1 MIQKGEVLCG
11 RKTMRRSTSSLLN
24 PQPAGALG
32 GTILVVDDEP
42 AVCRVTG
49 TMLEHQGFSV
59 LYADSGE
66 QAMRLFDQHHRQISM
81 LLTDI
86 VMPHISGPQ
95 LAQQLRSKRANL
107 PVLFV
112 SGVVSPK
119 TFPGTQGGW
128 MLKKPYTPS
137 TLAAKVWE
145 VLSASV

>member
-1 MIQKGEVLCG
+1 MVEKEKLLSNG
-11 RKTMRRSTSSLLN
+11 KAMRRSTCSLLN
-24 PQPAGALG
+24 PQSVGTSG
-32 GTILVVDDEP
+32 ETILVVDDEP

-49 TMLEHQGFSV
+49 TMLEHQGFCV

-119 TFPGTQGGW
+119 TFHGAQGGW
-128 MLKKPYTPS
+128 ILKKPYTPT

>member
-1 MIQKGEVLCG
+1 MVQMRRSILDNT
-11 RKTMRRSTSSLLN
+11 TMRRSNASLLQPQSANN
-24 PQPAGALG
+24 PG
-32 GTILVVDDEP
+32 GSILVVDDEP
-42 AVCRVTG
+42 AVCRLTG

-59 LYADSGE
+59 LYAESGE
-66 QAMRLFDQHHRQISM
+66 QAMRMFDQYHRQIS
-81 LLTDI
+81 LLVTDI

-95 LAQQLRSKRANL
+95 LAQQLRAKRPNL

-119 TFPGTQGGW
+119 TFQGSQDGW
-128 MLKKPYTPS
+128 MLKKPYTPT

>member
-1 MIQKGEVLCG
+1 
-11 RKTMRRSTSSLLN
+11 MRRSTASLLHPQAISN
-24 PQPAGALG
+24 PG
-32 GTILVVDDEP
+32 GSILVVDDEP

-59 LYADSGE
+59 LYAEGGE
-66 QAMRLFDQHHRQISM
+66 QAMRVFDHYHRQISL

-86 VMPHISGPQ
+86 VMPLISGPQ
-95 LAQQLRSKRANL
+95 LAQQLRAKRPNL

-112 SGVVSPK
+112 SGIVSPR
-119 TFPGTQGGW
+119 TFADAQGGW

>member
-1 MIQKGEVLCG
+1 
-11 RKTMRRSTSSLLN
+11 
-24 PQPAGALG
+24 
-32 GTILVVDDEP
+32 VVDDEP

-59 LYADSGE
+59 LYAESGE
-66 QAMRLFDQHHRQISM
+66 QAMRMFDHYHRQISL

-95 LAQQLRSKRANL
+95 LAQQLQSKRPNL

-112 SGVVSPK
+112 SGIVSPR
-119 TFPGTQGGW
+119 TFSGGPGGW

-145 VLSASV
+145 VLSTSV

>member
-1 MIQKGEVLCG
+1 
-11 RKTMRRSTSSLLN
+11 MRHSTSTLFNAHPVSTY
-24 PQPAGALG
+24 G
-32 GTILVVDDEP
+32 GSILVVDDEP

-59 LYADSGE
+59 LYAESGE
-66 QAMRLFDQHHRQISM
+66 QALRLFDQHHRHIAM
-81 LLTDI
+81 LVTDI
-86 VMPHISGPQ
+86 VMPQMSGPQ
-95 LAQQLRSKRANL
+95 LAQQLRSKRQNL

-119 TFPGTQGGW
+119 NFQGIQGGW

-137 TLAAKVWE
+137 SLAAKVWE